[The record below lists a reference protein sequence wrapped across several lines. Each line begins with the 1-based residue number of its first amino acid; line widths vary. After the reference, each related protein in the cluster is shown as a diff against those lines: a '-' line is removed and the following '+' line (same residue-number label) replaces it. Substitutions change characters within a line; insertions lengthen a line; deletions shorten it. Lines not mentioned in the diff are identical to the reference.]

1 MITILVIVILLFA
14 WKYYKKHKDTA
25 KEKIKTTQT
34 SVKEYLKAKPEEV
47 DPKEREAALANMPNL
62 YFKAKEYTKTEKALN
77 LWESESNVLD
87 SLSYNCETRKVKLT
101 MVDKTVYERHI
112 DDLQVKFERTKGILA
127 YYIGQGAISHFG
139 SGDISFCRNG
149 LFSKEEWAQIGE
161 LLLLAGKT
169 YGRDDIL
176 KEARDKKIENGLKFV
191 KGAMKAA
198 EFLG

>member
-1 MITILVIVILLFA
+1 MITIIVIVILLFA
-14 WKYYKKHKDTA
+14 WKYYKKHKNTA

-47 DPKEREAALANMPNL
+47 DPKEREEALSNMPNL
-62 YFKAKEYTKTEKALN
+62 YFKAKELSKSEKA
-77 LWESESNVLD
+77 WVVMESDQHVLD
-87 SLSYNCETRKVKLT
+87 SLSYNCETRKVIIT
-101 MVDKTVYERHI
+101 MADKTVYERHI
-112 DDLQVKFERTKGILA
+112 DDLQVKFQRTKGIFV
-127 YYIGQGAISHFG
+127 YYIGEGAISHLG
-139 SGDISFCRNG
+139 SGELYFYRTK

-198 EFLG
+198 EYLG

>member
-62 YFKAKEYTKTEKALN
+62 YFKAKEYTKTEKAMN
-77 LWESESNVLD
+77 LWESDVHVLD
-87 SLSYNCETRKVKLT
+87 SLSYNCETRKVKFT
-101 MVDKTVYERHI
+101 MMDKTIYERHI
-112 DDLQVKFERTKGILA
+112 DDLQVKFMRVKGIFS
-127 YYIGQGAISHFG
+127 YCIGEGAISHLG
-139 SGDISFCRNG
+139 SGELYFYRTT
-149 LFSKEEWAQIGE
+149 LFSKEEWVQIGE

-198 EFLG
+198 EYLG